1 MAPVFL
7 FFSEPHFNRKRISNS
22 YLSVSRSGSTSG
34 SGPVSVPASAFR
46 TRFLLFHTPAISI
59 DYPCFHFYRFCSK
72 FQSCLITFITSANKL
87 STLKKYTICRQ
98 NNKIAL
104 KLPARPMES
113 WKWTHRHPT
122 NGANSQLIIQESILL
137 LRSTLY
143 FVPFSFHRNLQS
155 IVNGGDWFSTSNYN
169 RKNRHFKNSWLTN
182 ACSNL
187 VSRLWLRLHV
197 VSRAFR
203 RFRLS

>member
-1 MAPVFL
+1 MFSLLQIL
-7 FFSEPHFNRKRISNS
+7 FRI
-22 YLSVSRSGSTSG
+22 
-34 SGPVSVPASAFR
+34 
-46 TRFLLFHTPAISI
+46 
-59 DYPCFHFYRFCSK
+59 
-72 FQSCLITFITSANKL
+72 QSCLITFITSANKL

-104 KLPARPMES
+104 KLPGRPTEF
-113 WKWTHRHPT
+113 WKWTYRHPT
-122 NGANSQLIIQESILL
+122 NGAKSQLIIQESILL

-169 RKNRHFKNSWLTN
+169 RKNRHFQNSWLIN

-197 VSRAFR
+197 ISRAFR
-203 RFRLS
+203 RFRLSEEISWSISIISLVC